1 MKYKITIYNS
11 KIYKEIVVE
20 DDFKGLLIGTE
31 RNCQVHLLK
40 EDFDRDFVFE
50 LKNNAGTLE
59 LSSKCDI
66 TFSEE
71 DGLAGP
77 TAVLRIGS
85 LCHAAFTEDGKEL
98 LNLECTVDFDTVPD
112 NYNLVINLAGQNTVS
127 IGGSK
132 DCTIRFFDREL
143 RDGYVV
149 LNRTNGGFSVDDT
162 HLEYGASI
170 NGILHKDSS
179 ELLKDKDFLGVYGY
193 SFYLDNNLLYTSDK
207 TGIATNLGNQLIEAN
222 NIHFHYP
229 QYIRSVR
236 QNYIVSEDKIDI
248 LPPKAK
254 QKDDQKNLFMILL
267 PTIMMLCVMI
277 GVRGL
282 LMGSNIAMMLMFV
295 ATGIISGITAVI
307 NYFQDKKKR
316 KEKEEERINY
326 YNDYI
331 GRKENEIIKARNDEK
346 TIMLRMNRSVEDTMN
361 SIQQF
366 DGNLFS
372 HGKEQEDFLD
382 VWIGTGLVESK
393 EPVEFKEQE
402 YIDVEDAMMD
412 IPEQI
417 ANKYK
422 YIDGMPISLHL
433 REANAV
439 GFVAERTKLYQLM
452 KNMMVTIAGEYFYK
466 EVKMFLIIGEND
478 VPDFAWARWF
488 KNMSADNGG
497 MRYFMYDDES
507 SKRALE
513 FLYNELSA
521 RDQMKAD
528 QIENLPTF
536 VVFIYRS
543 ERIRRHPVMDYVE
556 KAAKLGFV
564 FLFWEEQAELLNR
577 YCSQLVFLESGSYK
591 GYIQDA
597 KDGKNIQ
604 TFNYPHISREDV
616 QRLALRLGCVYID
629 EMSLEGTLTKH
640 ISLYQLLG
648 IMNAYDL
655 KLDERWNNSQ
665 IYKSMAAPLGV
676 RSNGEIVYLD
686 IHEKFHGPHG
696 LVAGTTGSGK
706 SEIIQTYILSLATLF
721 HPYEVGFIIID
732 FKGGG
737 MANQFKDLPHLN
749 GTITNIDGKQ
759 IDRSLRSIKAELLRR
774 QALFAEHNV
783 NKIDDYISLFKKGE
797 TETPLPHLILIVDEF
812 AELKS
817 EQPEFMKELISA
829 ARIGR
834 SLGVHLILATQKPA
848 GVVNDQI
855 WSNSKFK
862 LCLKV
867 QDKQD
872 SNEVLKS
879 PLAAEIREPGRAYLQ
894 VGNNE
899 IFELFQSAYSG
910 DPAVVSSTENSKK
923 FEINGVDLSGKRTTL
938 YKQKAEKSKGGQNQ
952 LEAIVDRINEY
963 CQEHS
968 IAKLQDICLPPL
980 AEVIDFPATEQLG
993 TQGTD
998 IIADM
1003 GIYDDPDSQYQG
1015 AHTINLTRENVIVI
1029 GSSQSGKTNLLQ
1041 TIIRSITTKYTP
1053 DEVNIYILDF
1063 ASMVLKNFEGL
1074 NHVGGVVTS
1083 SEDEKLKNLF
1093 KLLYSEIEMRKEKL
1107 LAVGVSSFAA
1117 YREAGKTDLPQIVLM
1132 VDNYTA
1138 LKETYFT
1145 ENDDLLV
1152 LCREGLTV
1160 GVTVVLANA
1169 QTAGM
1174 GYKYF
1179 SNFSCRVALFCND
1192 TNEYSSL
1199 FEHCR
1204 ERIEDISGRAI
1215 IDVNKKHLD
1224 CQTYLAF
1231 QGQKEIERVQAIRQF
1246 IEERNAQCPD
1256 QMARPIPVIPAVLP
1270 ANQVSAMYS
1279 RFLKRRF
1286 ELVVGLNYANVDPFI
1301 VDFGN
1306 IGALGITGKEGR
1318 GRHNFINYVVKM
1330 LDKQY
1335 PEMTEVHII
1344 DGIDKRLADLKDAVN
1359 VASYAMTSDAAVAL
1373 MGEVEQK
1380 LQARYDA
1387 LAMGDETVLTDSKL
1401 ILIVINSQD
1410 AIEAISGNATA
1421 VASYK
1426 NIITKYKSMGAA
1438 VLVGGFGNETIPYA
1452 APEILKRIKEQK
1464 HFMFFDDLPN
1474 CKVTE
1479 IPLTAARAFKKK
1491 IEAGDG
1497 YYLKDNAIV
1506 KLKTPLWNE

>member
-20 DDFKGLLIGTE
+20 DNFEGLLIGTE
-31 RNCQVHLLK
+31 RNCQVKLLA
-40 EDFDRDFVFE
+40 EDFAREFVFTI
-50 LKNNAGTLE
+50 KNNSGVLE
-59 LSSKCDI
+59 LSSTNEI
-66 TFSEE
+66 LFAEE
-71 DGLAGP
+71 DGNQKD
-77 TAVLRIGS
+77 TAILRIGS
-85 LCHAAFTEDGKEL
+85 VVKAAFADDGSEL
-98 LNLECTVDFDTVPD
+98 LNLECAVDFDAVPD
-112 NYNLVINLAGQNTVS
+112 NYNLVINISGQNSIS
-127 IGGSK
+127 IGGGKS
-132 DCTIRFFDREL
+132 CTIRFFDREI

-149 LNRTNGGFSVDDT
+149 LNRTNGGFIVDDS
-162 HLEYGASI
+162 HLEYGSTI
-170 NGILHKDSS
+170 NGILNNGSAI
-179 ELLKDKDFLGVYGY
+179 LKSKDFLGIYGY
-193 SFYLDNNLLYTSDK
+193 SFFLDGEYIYTSDK
-207 TGIATNLGNQLIEAN
+207 NGIATQYKSQLLEVS
-222 NIHFHYP
+222 NIHFQYP

-236 QNYIVSEDKIDI
+236 QSYVLPEEKIEV

-254 QKDDQKNLFMILL
+254 QGDDQKNLFMILL
-267 PTIMMLCVMI
+267 PSIMMICVMVV
-277 GVRGL
+277 VRGL
-282 LMGSNIAMMLMFV
+282 VMGSNMAMVLMFV
-295 ATGIISGITAVI
+295 ATGLVSGIMAVI

-316 KEKEEERINY
+316 KKKEEDRIAY

-331 GRKENEIIKARNDEK
+331 CRKENEIVKARTDEK
-346 TIMLRMNRSVEDTMN
+346 TIMLKMNRSVEDTMN

-372 HGKEQEDFLD
+372 HSKEQEDFLD
-382 VWIGTGLVESK
+382 VWIGTGLVESS
-393 EPVEFKEQE
+393 EPVDYKEQE

-417 ANKYK
+417 SNKYK
-422 YIDGMPISLHL
+422 FIDGMPISLHL

-439 GFVAERTKLYQLM
+439 GFVANRQKLYQLM
-452 KNMMVTIAGEYFYK
+452 KNMMVSIAGEYFYK

-488 KNMSADNGG
+488 KNMSSDNGG

-521 RDQMKAD
+521 REQLKAE
-528 QIENLPTF
+528 QIANLPTF

-543 ERIRRHPVMDYVE
+543 ERIRRHPVMDFVE

-564 FLFWEEQAELLNR
+564 FLFWEEQPELLNR
-577 YCSQLVFLESGSYK
+577 YCSQLVFLESDSYK

-597 KDGKNIQ
+597 KDGKKIQ
-604 TFNYPHISREDV
+604 PFNYPHISRDDV

-629 EMSLEGTLTKH
+629 EMSLEGTLTKN

-655 KLDERWNNSQ
+655 QLDERWNNSQ

-676 RSNGEIVYLD
+676 RSNGETVYLD

-706 SEIIQTYILSLATLF
+706 SEIIQTYILSMATLF

-749 GTITNIDGKQ
+749 GTITNIDGKE

-774 QALFAEHNV
+774 QALFAEAEV
-783 NKIDDYISLFKKGE
+783 NKIDDYIAKFKKGE
-797 TETPLPHLILIVDEF
+797 VETPLPHLILIVDEF

-910 DPAVVSSTENSKK
+910 APAVVSSTENSKK

-952 LEAIVDRINEY
+952 LEAIVDRVKEY
-963 CQEHS
+963 CESNH
-968 IAKLQDICLPPL
+968 IAKLPDICLPSL
-980 AEVIDFPATEQLG
+980 SGLIDFPAKDALSI
-993 TQGTD
+993 QGTD
-998 IIADM
+998 IIADI
-1003 GIYDDPDSQYQG
+1003 GIYDDPDCQYQG
-1015 AHTINLTRENVIVI
+1015 PHTINLTKENVMII

-1093 KLLYSEIEMRKEKL
+1093 KLLYTEIEMRKEKL

-1117 YREAGKTDLPQIVLM
+1117 YLEAGKTDLPQIVLM
-1132 VDNYTA
+1132 VDNFTA

-1145 ENDDLLV
+1145 DNDELLT

-1160 GVTVVLANA
+1160 GVTVVLSNA

-1174 GYKYF
+1174 GYKYL
-1179 SNFSCRVALFCND
+1179 SNFSCRMAMFCND

-1204 ERIEDISGRAI
+1204 ERIDDISGRALVDI
-1215 IDVNKKHLD
+1215 SKKHLD

-1231 QGQKEIERVQAIRQF
+1231 KGEKEIERVQAIRAF
-1246 IEERNAQCPD
+1246 IAERNSQCAD
-1256 QMARPIPVIPAVLP
+1256 SLARQIPVIPATLTST
-1270 ANQVSAMYS
+1270 QVETTFNRYL
-1279 RFLKRRF
+1279 RKRF
-1286 ELVVGLNYANVDPFI
+1286 ELVIGLNYANVDPFI
-1301 VDFGN
+1301 IDFGN
-1306 IGALGITGKEGR
+1306 IGALGVTGKEGR
-1318 GRHNFINYVVKM
+1318 GRRNFMTYVVRM
-1330 LDKQY
+1330 LNKKY
-1335 PEMTEVHII
+1335 PEMTEAHII
-1344 DGIDKRLADLKDAVN
+1344 DGIDKRLAHLKDDAN
-1359 VASYAMTSDAAVAL
+1359 VASYAMTSDAAIEL
-1373 MGEVEQK
+1373 MTSVEQT
-1380 LQARYDA
+1380 LQARYEA
-1387 LAMGDETVLTDSKL
+1387 LSQGDDTVLTNSKL
-1401 ILIVINSQD
+1401 ILIVLNSQD
-1410 AIEAISGNATA
+1410 SIDAISGNPTA
-1421 VASYK
+1421 VNAYK
-1426 NIITKYKSMGAA
+1426 NITGKYKNMGVAI
-1438 VLVGGFGNETIPYA
+1438 LVGGFANETIPYA
-1452 APEILKRIKEQK
+1452 APEILKKIKEQK
-1464 HFMFFDDLPN
+1464 HFMFFEDLPN

-1479 IPLTAARAFKKK
+1479 IPLTVARAFKKK
-1491 IEAGDG
+1491 IELGDG

-1506 KLKTPLWNE
+1506 KLKTPLWEE